1 MLKNIVHKFFGCYFT
16 TFLVVF
22 WLFFILF
29 PTETFAQKNTKIS
42 KPINKKQVFEE
53 ADAELYVQNF
63 KEAIKLFDKYIKAD
77 TTNEQAYFKRGNAHF
92 NLNNLEKADADFS
105 RTLQIDT
112 ANFEAYLYKGAI
124 FFRNTQYE
132 MAISC
137 FEKSLKLNFN
147 QPVLFNYLAE
157 SHHLLGN
164 LDTAIRYYD
173 DIIVRFPQEMAL
185 YLGRGNC
192 HFDKTNYR
200 NAITDFDK
208 VLSENPRN
216 VEVLRKRAQTKFLL
230 SDFQGVVND
239 LEDIESKILA
249 GNITENNLNNEDE
262 KAILAEEHSLKAF
275 CYNQLKQTENSIQS
289 ISKLFTFVLALKLVG
304 DEVWQRVGREPSGAA
319 FNSMVQLE
327 TEKGIPRNPFINAGA
342 LVITDI
348 LTTRFAHLDIALL
361 GALRRLSDSPDLNWD
376 MQTAKSE
383 RDTAHRNMA
392 MAYFM
397 KSYGN
402 FVNEPELVLDNYC
415 RQCATEMS
423 CAQLAQA
430 TMFLANNGQDL
441 GRNGKAD
448 EQFISSDDARRV
460 NALLLTCGAYDAAGD
475 FAYRIGLPV
484 KTGVGG
490 GIVAI
495 APGIGTIA
503 VWSPELDAKGNSV
516 LGAFALERL
525 VQLTGWHTA

>member
-1 MLKNIVHKFFGCYFT
+1 MAVA
-16 TFLVVF
+16 LVDGTGVS
-22 WLFFILF
+22 
-29 PTETFAQKNTKIS
+29 TGSA
-42 KPINKKQVFEE
+42 
-53 ADAELYVQNF
+53 
-63 KEAIKLFDKYIKAD
+63 
-77 TTNEQAYFKRGNAHF
+77 G
-92 NLNNLEKADADFS
+92 
-105 RTLQIDT
+105 
-112 ANFEAYLYKGAI
+112 
-124 FFRNTQYE
+124 TQ
-132 MAISC
+132 
-137 FEKSLKLNFN
+137 F
-147 QPVLFNYLAE
+147 
-157 SHHLLGN
+157 
-164 LDTAIRYYD
+164 
-173 DIIVRFPQEMAL
+173 
-185 YLGRGNC
+185 
-192 HFDKTNYR
+192 
-200 NAITDFDK
+200 
-208 VLSENPRN
+208 
-216 VEVLRKRAQTKFLL
+216 
-230 SDFQGVVND
+230 
-239 LEDIESKILA
+239 
-249 GNITENNLNNEDE
+249 
-262 KAILAEEHSLKAF
+262 
-275 CYNQLKQTENSIQS
+275 SIQS

-348 LTTRFAHLDIALL
+348 LTTRFAHLDTALL

-402 FVNEPELVLDNYC
+402 FVNPPEQVLDNYC
-415 RQCATEMS
+415 RQCAIEMS

-430 TMFLANNGQDL
+430 TMFLANGGLDIGSSTLSGHAQP
-441 GRNGKAD
+441 G
-448 EQFISSDDARRV
+448 EQFLSADAARRV

-495 APGIGTIA
+495 VPGVGTVA
-503 VWSPELDAKGNSV
+503 VWGPELDAKGNSV

-525 VQLTGWHTA
+525 VQNTGWSHD